1 MDAIYAVKVRHSHSL
16 RDAKRNLSKLVAAV
30 ERGEQVEL
38 RRGGVPVARLVPV
51 APPTRPRKPGALS
64 GSITMADDF
73 DTLPDDVARALGM
86 ID

>member
-1 MDAIYAVKVRHSHSL
+1 MDHSYSVRE
-16 RDAKRNLSKLVAAV
+16 AQRNLSKLVAAA

-51 APPTRPRKPGALS
+51 APPTWRRKPGALS
-64 GSITMADDF
+64 GSITMDEDF
-73 DTLPDDVARALGM
+73 EWPDDIARALGM